1 MSKVLGKNVGVY
13 TFIGG
18 QWLLY
23 GCAMSCNLD
32 VQTDFIET
40 TFLNSGKYRDFV
52 PTVNSFSGEISG
64 LVNLEEPNLLS
75 LPDLRQKQLSH
86 EKLLMRFQ
94 REDLVGNIYSDQCYF
109 FISSSKDDA
118 SFDGINSFSIS
129 LRGTGAITQVFTPI
143 TIGGS
148 KVTRLQFTLPA
159 NVTTVTRPELVGKDV
174 LEVVRD
180 GIGNSKIVITG
191 SPTFKEVLFDVATG
205 DLTWAIPSADDG
217 TEECYVLYQN
227 L

>member
-1 MSKVLGKNVGVY
+1 MAKVQGKDVAVY
-13 TFIGG
+13 IYVGG

-23 GCAMSCNLD
+23 GCALSCSLD
-32 VQTDFIET
+32 VQTDFVET
-40 TFLNSGKYRDFV
+40 TFLDSGKYRDFV
-52 PTVNSFSGEISG
+52 PTVNSFTGEISG
-64 LVNLEEPNLLS
+64 LVNLEEPDLLS
-75 LPDLRQKQLSH
+75 LPDLRQKQLNH
-86 EKLLMRFQ
+86 EKLYMTFQ
-94 REDLVGNIYSDQCYF
+94 REDMDGNIYSDQCYF

-118 SFDGINSFSIS
+118 SFDGLNSFSIS

-159 NVTTVTRPELVGKDV
+159 NVTTITRTELIGKDV

-180 GIGNSKIVITG
+180 GIGNSKLITTG
-191 SPTFKEVLFDVATG
+191 SPTNKECLVENTTG